1 MTERGVVFGQAVDA
15 YDRLRPSYPPVAI
28 DHVLSITSVGTAV
41 EVGAGTGI
49 ATTGFAREGLRIVC
63 VEPDP
68 AMAAVL
74 EARRLPGV
82 EVVLS
87 RFEDWAPKEIRVDL
101 VFAAQA
107 WHWIELGLGYQKAL
121 EILRPGGVIA
131 LMWNVQVERYRR
143 FGTVYQE
150 HAPELLAEADARIL
164 RRDSNTWRGELE
176 DAGFADVGQFTHPW
190 SVSRS
195 AAEVCA
201 LYSTFSDHITL
212 DPGRRERLLGA
223 LETHI
228 DGMGGSVQLEY
239 RTQVFT
245 GRAPT

>member
-1 MTERGVVFGQAVDA
+1 MTERGVVFGKAVDA
-15 YDRLRPSYPPVAI
+15 YDRLRPSYPSVAI
-28 DHVLSITSVGTAV
+28 DHILGITSIESAV
-41 EVGAGTGI
+41 DVGAGTGI
-49 ATTGFAREGLRIVC
+49 ATNGFARDGLRIVC
-63 VEPDP
+63 LEPDP

-74 EARRLPGV
+74 EARHLPGV
-82 EVVLS
+82 EIVVS
-87 RFEDWAPKEIRVDL
+87 RFEDWATEEQVDL

-107 WHWIELGLGYQKAL
+107 WHWIEPGLGYIKAL

-143 FGTVYQE
+143 FGTVYRE
-150 HAPELLAEADARIL
+150 HAPELLAEADARIV
-164 RRDSNTWRGELE
+164 RRDSTTWLEELA
-176 DAGFADVGQFTHPW
+176 DAGFADVGLFTHPW

-195 AAEVCA
+195 SADVSA

-212 DPGRRERLLGA
+212 ASGRRERLLGA
-223 LETHI
+223 LEGHI
-228 DGMGGSVQLEY
+228 DGMGGSVRLDY